1 MFAAGRLKMSGIVGI
16 VNLDQA
22 PVEQRLLQ
30 RLTDFLAFRGPDA
43 QETRMDR
50 HVGLG
55 HTALWT
61 TFESEGEHQPSS
73 LDGQVWI
80 TADARVDSRADLKLQ
95 LESQGRTNL
104 AEATDSELILHAYH
118 AWGESCVEHLMGDF
132 AFGIWDGRER
142 RLFCARDH
150 LGVKPFYYAQVGNSL
165 IFSNTL
171 DCIRQHPGVSDK
183 LNDAA
188 IADFLL
194 SSVNEDPATTT
205 FADIQRLPPAHTAT
219 WSQAGVRI
227 RRYWTLPIDD
237 LIHYPRPQDY
247 ADRFQELL
255 RVAVRDRLR
264 TKHIGIFMSG
274 GLDSPGM
281 AAAACDL
288 LRERPGAF
296 SVEAFTT
303 VYDRLIPDQE
313 RYYAGLV
320 AKHLGIPIH
329 FYASGQEI
337 LTPWDEQPPSPTPE
351 PVANP
356 FTYAQGVE
364 YQKQIAS
371 HSRVFLEGEGPDNAL
386 ACDWRAHVAHL
397 VQERRWRRLLP
408 DFWFHVVGH
417 PRIPFVGRVRKWYRG
432 YRKRHFPVWLNSDF
446 ASRLEMRERWEK
458 LQSGL
463 PPAHPTRPR
472 GYRAMSISLWQD
484 LFESFDIL
492 DSRTSSEER
501 HPYLDLRM
509 VRFLLS
515 VPAIP
520 WCCNKYLSRRALAGA
535 LPRQVIHRPKAPL
548 AKDPEYERAR
558 RLGMPKFPVTE
569 TFLCYAVPKLIPA
582 NPGKNIEEFR
592 ADMRGIGLA
601 YWLSSLKSKKS

>member
-1 MFAAGRLKMSGIVGI
+1 MSGIVGI

-22 PVEQRLLQ
+22 PVDQRLLQ

-43 QETRMDR
+43 QETWMDR
-50 HVGLG
+50 HVGLA

-61 TFESEGEHQPSS
+61 TFESEREHQPSS
-73 LDGQVWI
+73 LDGRVWI
-80 TADARVDSRADLKLQ
+80 TADARVDYRADLKSQ
-95 LESQGRTNL
+95 LESRGRTNL
-104 AEATDSELILHAYH
+104 AEATDSELVLHAYH
-118 AWGESCVEHLMGDF
+118 AWGESCVEHLLGDF
-132 AFGIWDGRER
+132 AFAIWDGRER
-142 RLFCARDH
+142 RLLCARDH

-171 DCIRQHPGVSDK
+171 DCIRQHPAVSDK
-183 LNDAA
+183 LNESA

-194 SSVNEDPATTT
+194 SDSNQNPATTT

-219 WSQAGVRI
+219 WSQEGLRI

-237 LIHYPRPQDY
+237 LIHYPRPKDY

-255 RVAVRDRLR
+255 GVAVRDRLR
-264 TKHIGIFMSG
+264 TKRIGIYMSG

-281 AAAACDL
+281 AAAACHL

-329 FYASGQEI
+329 FYARGQEI
-337 LTPWDEQPPSPTPE
+337 LTSWDEQPPLATPE
-351 PVANP
+351 PVADP

-364 YQKQIAS
+364 FQKQIAS
-371 HSRVFLEGEGPDNAL
+371 HTRVFLEGEGPDNAL
-386 ACDWRAHVAHL
+386 VCDWRAHVAHL

-432 YRKRHFPVWLNSDF
+432 YGKRHFPVWLNSDL
-446 ASRLEMRERWEK
+446 ASRLRLRERWEK
-458 LQSGL
+458 LQSQ
-463 PPAHPTRPR
+463 PPPVHPTRP
-472 GYRAMSISLWQD
+472 GAYRAMSISLWQD
-484 LFESFDIL
+484 LFENHDIVG
-492 DSRTSSEER
+492 SRTSSEVR

-520 WCCNKYLSRRALAGA
+520 WCCNKHLSRRALAGA
-535 LPRQVIHRPKAPL
+535 LPRQVIRRLKAPL

-558 RLGMPKFPVTE
+558 RLAMPKFPVTE
-569 TFLCYAVPKLIPA
+569 AFLCYAVPNLIPGS
-582 NPGKNIEEFR
+582 PGKNIEEFR
-592 ADMRGIGLA
+592 ADMRAISLA
-601 YWLSSLKSKKS
+601 HWLYALSLGKGYGEKA